1 MNLLIKKTAA
11 FSAAVLLAAC
21 AEGQIDAD
29 GTLVEVM
36 SQAAPSDT
44 ATPRAAGTKSFRR
57 ASGERVDLEA
67 GWVGVQVI
75 GLGRC
80 SSVASLGA
88 DLLDGVLAT
97 LVSSAHAHRAHH
109 GEAPGGT
116 VDVVQVAD
124 GVLRDFSVVAPAPGS
139 YCSAELRLIR
149 VASDEPPRASARV
162 APCYYPDSAGV
173 PDPMSSATPHEC
185 WVQSV
190 PHESANFSRDLDQP
204 VTVTAESPLA
214 RLAVSVDYSIW
225 FDGLDMVHLQAGDPV
240 ALELLQRQIMDSIR
254 VSVTP

>member
-1 MNLLIKKTAA
+1 MNLLMKK
-11 FSAAVLLAAC
+11 AAVLSVTSLLMAC

-44 ATPRAAGTKSFRR
+44 TTPRAAGTKSFRR

-67 GWVGVQVI
+67 GWVGVQVV

-80 SSVASLGA
+80 ASVARLGG
-88 DLLDGVLAT
+88 DLLNGVLGS
-97 LVSSAHAHRAHH
+97 LVGSAHAHGAHH

-124 GVLRDFSVVAPAPGS
+124 GELRDFSLVAPAPGS

-149 VASDEPPRASARV
+149 VASDEPPLASARV

-173 PDPMSSATPHEC
+173 PDPLSSATPHEC

-190 PHESANFSRDLDQP
+190 PHESASFSRELDQP
-204 VTVTAESPLA
+204 VTVTAENPLA
-214 RLAVSVDYSIW
+214 KLALSVDYSIW

-240 ALELLQRQIMDSIR
+240 ALELLQQQIMDSIR
-254 VSVTP
+254 VSVAP